1 MESLTLISAGFLLNE
16 KQLTPPLF
24 NTATLSFYF
33 LIPFAFS
40 ETNFPRPLV
49 SDDCPATAGRWWIVD
64 GGWWIWC
71 WELRA
76 DYYLGWEPRKV
87 TFCP

>member
-16 KQLTPPLF
+16 KQLTPPLS
-24 NTATLSFYF
+24 NTTTLSFYF

-40 ETNFPRPLV
+40 EPNFPRPYV
-49 SDDCPATAGRWWIVD
+49 SDDYPATAG
-64 GGWWIWC
+64 GWWMVDVVL
-71 WELRA
+71 ET
-76 DYYLGWEPRKV
+76 YYLGWEPRMV